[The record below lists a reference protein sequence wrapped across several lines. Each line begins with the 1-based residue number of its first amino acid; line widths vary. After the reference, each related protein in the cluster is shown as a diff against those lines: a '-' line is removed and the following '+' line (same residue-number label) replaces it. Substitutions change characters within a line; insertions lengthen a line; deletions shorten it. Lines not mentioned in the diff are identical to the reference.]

1 MILATKV
8 NAIDTSELVKK
19 LTTTKK
25 IKTIKEK
32 IPDYDKYITNFV
44 GRLKQARLTTNLK
57 N

>member
-25 IKTIKEK
+25 SKQLKRKYLTIINILLILLE
-32 IPDYDKYITNFV
+32 D
-44 GRLKQARLTTNLK
+44 
-57 N
+57 